1 MPDTNDENVVLAKSE
16 WEAAYEAG
24 RLSVGVIKLPD
35 GRPAAIIPDNYGI
48 EDLERYMTFPV
59 RIEKTVE
66 HLTVDSFIRYVQEY
80 TDTNY
85 KQIIVG
91 SPSINQIRAH
101 LDYHKS
107 QSKPTWNTHKAIVTL
122 QQSIEW
128 KRWTAKNGQAM
139 DQKSFVEFLEDNYAD
154 ILEPDSAAVL
164 EAAKALDATKTV
176 TFKSGVNISN
186 GTAQLTYNEEV
197 TGKGSGNVDI
207 PTAFVLGIPVYEGN
221 DPFRIKMKLRYR
233 ISEGG
238 KLSFTYVMDNPQ
250 KILRDEFDTVLKHI
264 EEKTTIQPYIGLF

>member
-1 MPDTNDENVVLAKSE
+1 MTYEVTTEEINNKSDWEVAFDAGRNSVGLITMPDGT
-16 WEAAYEAG
+16 
-24 RLSVGVIKLPD
+24 
-35 GRPAAIIPDNYGI
+35 PAAIIPDNWGI
-48 EDLERYMTFPV
+48 TGLPQYMKEPV
-59 RIEKTVE
+59 RIEGHTT
-66 HLTVDSFIRYVQEY
+66 HFTVDSFVRYVGEY

-85 KQIIVG
+85 KQVIIGNPVTNE
-91 SPSINQIRAH
+91 ICCH

-107 QSKPTWNTHKAIVTL
+107 QSKPAWNTHKAKVTL
-122 QQSIEW
+122 KQSIEW
-128 KRWTAKNGQAM
+128 NRWTGKNGREIL
-139 DQKSFVEFLEDNYAD
+139 QKDFVEFLEDNYAD

-176 TFKSGVNISN
+176 TFKSGVNIN
-186 GTAQLTYNEEV
+186 TGTVQLTYNEEIS
-197 TGKGSGNVDI
+197 GKGSGNVDI

-221 DPFRIKMKLRYR
+221 APLPIKMKLRYR

>member
-1 MPDTNDENVVLAKSE
+1 MANENTIVVGQDSEFKS
-16 WEAAYEAG
+16 AYEAG
-24 RLSVGVIKLPD
+24 RQSVFPVIMPD
-35 GRPAAIIPDNYGI
+35 GTPVVQLPEGYTIQYLPEHMAVPA
-48 EDLERYMTFPV
+48 
-59 RIEKTVE
+59 RINSHTS
-66 HLTVDSFIRYVQEY
+66 HFTVDSFIRYVQEY
-80 TDTNY
+80 TEPSY
-85 KQIIVG
+85 MQVIVG
-91 SPSINQIRAH
+91 NPRTNEIVAH
-101 LDYHKS
+101 LDYHMS
-107 QSKPTWNTHKAIVTL
+107 QSKPAWDEHTTRVTL

-128 KRWTAKNGQAM
+128 QRWIKWNNMQI
-139 DQKSFVEFLEDNYAD
+139 DQKGFVEFLEDNYAD
-154 ILEPDSAAVL
+154 ILQPDSAAVL

-186 GTAQLTYNEEV
+186 GTAQLTYNEEI

-221 DPFRIKMKLRYR
+221 APLPIRMKLRYR